1 MAPRQQ
7 TKKTIE
13 TGKKKK
19 KKKREYKIAVYK
31 KWVWTAAQTV
41 SGKTRSERGEGWWE
55 EAGIYG
61 LATAKGGL
69 ERERE
74 GRKGRK

>member
-1 MAPRQQ
+1 M
-7 TKKTIE
+7 
-13 TGKKKK
+13 
-19 KKKREYKIAVYK
+19 YK

-74 GRKGRK
+74 REGERERK

>member
-13 TGKKKK
+13 TEKKKT
-19 KKKREYKIAVYK
+19 EYKIAVYK

-41 SGKTRSERGEGWWE
+41 SGKTRSEREEGWWE

-69 ERERE
+69 ER
-74 GRKGRK
+74 